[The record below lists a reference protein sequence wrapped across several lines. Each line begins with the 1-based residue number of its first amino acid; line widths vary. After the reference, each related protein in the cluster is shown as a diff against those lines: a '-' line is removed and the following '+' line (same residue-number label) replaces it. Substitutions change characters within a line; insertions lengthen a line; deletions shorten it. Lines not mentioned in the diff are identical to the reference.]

1 MKIAYGSDTVSDLP
15 NRTRTDMMLDYL
27 GVWREAG
34 VSPAQTPKYMTS
46 NPAELLRIDKERG
59 SIAPGLAADIIAM
72 PADPLGDIESQR
84 KIDFV
89 MKDGKIV
96 RSSK

>member
-1 MKIAYGSDTVSDLP
+1 MA
-15 NRTRTDMMLDYL
+15 
-27 GVWREAG
+27 
-34 VSPAQTPKYMTS
+34 S

-59 SIAPGLAADIIAM
+59 SIAPGLAADINAT
-72 PADPLGDIESQR
+72 PADPLDDIESQR

-89 MKDGKIV
+89 TKDGKSV